1 MFTRLSS
8 GIVGAILVA
17 YGLIGLKEGKL
28 DSFVRAVGLVSD
40 WKATVEL
47 VSIIALGVAIIF
59 RLSIASSWMNKKY
72 ARRHLYEIPMIVAAL
87 GFLLVGINSVIDG
100 FS

>member
-8 GIVGAILVA
+8 GIVGALLTI
-17 YGLIGLKEGKL
+17 YGLIGLREGKL

-40 WKATVEL
+40 WRSTLES
-47 VSIIALGVAIIF
+47 VSIIALGIAIIF
-59 RLSIASSWMNKKY
+59 RLSVASSWMNKKY
-72 ARRHLYEIPMIVAAL
+72 ARRYLYEIPMIVAAL
-87 GFLLVGINSVIDG
+87 GFLLVGIGSVIDG